1 MTRRRVPS
9 PSPAPASSSDPID
22 AALVQLHAAVRQQL
36 RGEQLT
42 DRLTRLANDEA
53 LSEWLEEKI
62 ESGADFWIAFVE
74 IDRFKNVNDEFG
86 YESANEFLRRLADE
100 LSAASRDYFAPGTL
114 AFRAHGD
121 EFYLAGPLD
130 GSPSPLEAELAT
142 KLEHV
147 RSDIARIEVAVENA
161 SRPMSC
167 TVSIGWLL
175 SADSRATSDG
185 CTQPAVR
192 RQLEIAVSE
201 AKHERNTVVRFTPE
215 MRKPSQRDARG
226 DCPACR
232 SKFTVT
238 IPLGRERDGAL
249 FCPNCGGSIERP
261 RSVAPHSQS

>member
-1 MTRRRVPS
+1 VTSSSRQPTS
-9 PSPAPASSSDPID
+9 PSDPID
-22 AALVQLHAAVRQQL
+22 VALAQLHAAVREQL

-42 DRLTRLANDEA
+42 DRLTRLANNEA
-53 LSEWLEEKI
+53 LSEWLQEKV

-74 IDRFKNVNDEFG
+74 IDRFKSVNDEFG
-86 YESANEFLRRLADE
+86 YESANEFLRRLADR
-100 LSAASRDYFAPGTL
+100 LSAASRDYFAAGAL

-121 EFYLAGPLD
+121 EFYLAGPMNTAGDLD
-130 GSPSPLEAELAT
+130 AELAA

-147 RSDIARIEVAVENA
+147 RSDIAQIQVAVEKA
-161 SRPMSC
+161 SRPMRC

-201 AKHERNTVVRFTPE
+201 AKHERDSVVRFTPE
-215 MRKPSQRDARG
+215 MHKPSHRDARG
-226 DCPACR
+226 DCPTCR
-232 SKFTVT
+232 AKFTVT

-249 FCPNCGGSIERP
+249 FCPNCGAPIERP
-261 RSVAPHSQS
+261 RSVAP